1 VAGTWE
7 RYARASGSTIV
18 GELLV
23 HRGLDRELLVLLPPS
38 YGAGAAYPVLYAQ
51 DGQNLFDSSTTY
63 SGDWLVD
70 ESMAAL
76 ATEGIEAIVVGI
88 PSTPATRVNDYC
100 PWPQDPH
107 VSDCRADAYL
117 DFLLGP
123 AKQLVDG
130 SFATDGRTGV
140 LGSSLGALVSLY
152 AFFSRPGVFEFV
164 GGLSVALWG
173 GAPAFEFFEQ
183 APLVDGRIWVDAG
196 DREAPDD
203 PGLNAW
209 YVESFERLAGI
220 LERKGYGDRLH
231 AALVPGGVHHESAWA
246 ERFPD
251 VMRFWLG

>member
-1 VAGTWE
+1 MTGTWE
-7 RYARASGSTIV
+7 PYARAAGSTVV

-38 YGAGAAYPVLYAQ
+38 YGAGARYSVLYAQ

-88 PSTPATRVNDYC
+88 PSSPETRVNDYC
-100 PWPQDPH
+100 PWAHDPH
-107 VSDCRADAYL
+107 VSDCRADEYL

-123 AKQLVDG
+123 AQKLIDG
-130 SFATDGRTGV
+130 SFATDGRKGV

-152 AFFSRPGVFEFV
+152 AYFSRPGAFEFA
-164 GGLSVALWG
+164 GALSIAVWG
-173 GAPAFEFFEQ
+173 GETAFGFFEQ
-183 APLVDGRIWVDAG
+183 APRGNGRIWVDAG
-196 DREAPDD
+196 DREAADD

-209 YVESFERLAGI
+209 YVEGFERLAGI